1 MQRVISRALIV
12 SALASLL
19 GLPSFQV
26 NAQRT
31 WDLPPGVK
39 TMLVNNYEMAY
50 IERGTGPVLVLVH
63 GVMNDYRIWG
73 GQIGPLGARFRVIA
87 VSLRHYFPEKWNGN
101 GDDLSV
107 GQHASDMAA
116 FIKGLNSGPVH
127 LLGHSRGG
135 AVAAEVAKTN
145 PELLRS
151 LVLADPALN
160 DLIPQAESTV
170 GVRATLRSR
179 FEAGDMEGGLEAYT
193 DAIGGEG
200 SWKTSPEPFRRML
213 RDNAWTATESSS
225 QPPFSCP
232 AGPYMRCQ
240 HSF

>member
-107 GQHASDMAA
+107 GSMPATWRRSSKASTADL
-116 FIKGLNSGPVH
+116 FTCWVIP
-127 LLGHSRGG
+127 G
-135 AVAAEVAKTN
+135 AE
-145 PELLRS
+145 R
-151 LVLADPALN
+151 
-160 DLIPQAESTV
+160 
-170 GVRATLRSR
+170 
-179 FEAGDMEGGLEAYT
+179 
-193 DAIGGEG
+193 
-200 SWKTSPEPFRRML
+200 
-213 RDNAWTATESSS
+213 
-225 QPPFSCP
+225 
-232 AGPYMRCQ
+232 
-240 HSF
+240 